1 MIHEP
6 QWAGI
11 IQNGKYIADYISIRW
26 IFDNIATTFLSTPI
40 QKTCALESFLDT
52 PTDYSNFRENWVR
65 DPTTPLIFCSAN
77 HLPSWYAHPEKNRRS
92 MGWIEKFHLEMDDGL
107 AEWYFQVQRG
117 IYMLPFIFPEIELVS
132 NEFISNLHLSLY
144 YIFQIWGNLWNSGLG
159 FSFELEN
166 F

>member
-1 MIHEP
+1 MNHNELELF
-6 QWAGI
+6 
-11 IQNGKYIADYISIRW
+11 KMEKCIANYNSICW
-26 IFDNIATTFLSTPI
+26 IFENIATTFLSTPI
-40 QKTCALESFLDT
+40 QETCALESFLDT

-107 AEWYFQVQRG
+107 VEYHFQVPRG

-144 YIFQIWGNLWNSGLG
+144 YTIFKYGETYKMGAR
-159 FSFELEN
+159 F
-166 F
+166 

>member
-1 MIHEP
+1 MNRNELELFKTE
-6 QWAGI
+6 
-11 IQNGKYIADYISIRW
+11 KYYAEYISICW
-26 IFDNIATTFLSTPI
+26 IFENIATTFLSTPI

-144 YIFQIWGNLWNSGLG
+144 YTFFKYGETYKMGAR
-159 FSFELEN
+159 F
-166 F
+166 

>member
-1 MIHEP
+1 MFMIHEP

-144 YIFQIWGNLWNSGLG
+144 YRFFKYGETYKMGVR
-159 FSFELEN
+159 F
-166 F
+166 